1 MAADGSKGCKGVVSQ
16 AIGREIS
23 DDEFARVA
31 GDIDQTLR
39 MLWKTERAKM
49 ATLSKADQHRYAASV
64 AVNNLQA
71 QAALK
76 QRRLALSIARN
87 AENLA
92 YLESR
97 GMTFAAFNDIT
108 SFGASVAGGGPGR
121 LSVESQARAT
131 AEMAKG
137 ELIDL
142 VEAAGG
148 TFFGLIENGVQVRA
162 FVNELFGKPSGDPA
176 MAKAAAS
183 WRKVTDGL
191 RERFNRA
198 GGDIGNLGDL
208 WHLPQTHDAWRIGKA
223 GPDAWV
229 EAVLP
234 KLDRRQYVNADGALM
249 SDVEV
254 REFLREAFRSI
265 RTDGANKINLVDKK
279 PAMRG
284 TGMRANRHGEA
295 RALFFKDGDAYMD
308 YQLQFGGQN
317 IYAVMFNHIDTL
329 AKDIA
334 LVETFGPN
342 AEANA
347 RLLMDTIFV
356 KRSQAFGDLEPVKA
370 DGGLRGALSGAWS
383 TVKGNVDDAE
393 ALRSQ
398 AWRANA
404 IFEDVAGIGQGPA
417 SAGFAGRMAAAR
429 SWMTATR
436 LGSAVISSITDH
448 ATIIQTA
455 RMWNL
460 PVMQFYRN
468 YWKTLNPANMQEKR
482 DLQRMGLAIN
492 AFASSMD
499 RFSGEY
505 GGVTS
510 HKVANAVMRASGLTA
525 ITDARRRAF
534 SAMMMTT
541 LGDMVMSK
549 AWGDLDANDLRL
561 LNAKGVT
568 PETYA
573 IWQKAKQETTPD
585 YPGGLLSGRSIMAI
599 DDPNVSRDAKEKAAT
614 QLMGLILEEQNMAI
628 IEAGSRER
636 ALLYAGTKKGT
647 IGGELM
653 RAVMQFK
660 TFPFAM
666 LTRHWGRALSA
677 PTGRGRAVQMA
688 SLFAMSTI
696 TGALALE
703 LKALIDGKDPRA
715 LWESDDPER
724 TAKTWAAAAMQ
735 GGALGIFGD
744 FLTSTVSRGGSDF
757 MSTLAGPLFGLVGDV
772 GNLTIGNM
780 QRAALGEET
789 DVMADSVRI
798 AKGLTPGASLWYGKA
813 AFNNLVFGQLQEMA
827 SPGYLDRMRRRVARE
842 TGQDYWWT
850 PGEFVPERAPDL
862 GAVAE

>member
-208 WHLPQTHDAWRIGKA
+208 WHLPQTHDAWRIGKV
-223 GPDAWV
+223 GPDAWI

-234 KLDRRQYVNADGALM
+234 KLDRRQYVNADGGFM

-254 REFLREAFRSI
+254 REFLREAFKSI
-265 RTDGANKINLVDKK
+265 TTDGANKREIAGRPK
-279 PAMRG
+279 G
-284 TGMRANRHGEA
+284 TGTRANRHGEA

-317 IYAVMFNHIDTL
+317 IYSVMFNHIDTL

-347 RLLMDTIFV
+347 RLLLDTI
-356 KRSQAFGDLEPVKA
+356 RQRHDLK
-370 DGGLRGALSGAWS
+370 GGEGVTEGKNAA
-383 TVKGNVDDAE
+383 A
-393 ALRSQ
+393 

-417 SAGFAGRMAAAR
+417 SAGWAGRMAAAR

-468 YWKTLNPANMQEKR
+468 YWKALNPANMQEKR

-541 LGDMVMSK
+541 LGDMVRSK

-561 LNAKGVT
+561 LKAKGVT

-599 DDPNVSRDAKEKAAT
+599 DDPIVSRDAKEKAAT

-696 TGALALE
+696 TGALAME

-724 TAKTWAAAAMQ
+724 MAKTWAAAAMQ

-744 FLTSTVSRGGSDF
+744 FLTSTASRGGSDF
-757 MSTLAGPLFGLVGDV
+757 MSTLAGPIPGLVGDV
-772 GNLTIGNM
+772 GNLAVGNM

-813 AFNNLVFGQLQEMA
+813 AFNNLVFGQMQEMA

>member
-148 TFFGLIENGVQVRA
+148 TLFGLIENGVQVRA

-254 REFLREAFRSI
+254 REFLHNAFESI
-265 RTDGANKINLVDKK
+265 TTDGANKREIVGRPK
-279 PAMRG
+279 G
-284 TGMRANRHGEA
+284 TGTRANRHGEA

-317 IYAVMFNHIDTL
+317 IYSVMFNHIDTL

-347 RLLMDTIFV
+347 RLLLDTIRQRHDR
-356 KRSQAFGDLEPVKA
+356 K
-370 DGGLRGALSGAWS
+370 GGSGVTEGKNA
-383 TVKGNVDDAE
+383 A
-393 ALRSQ
+393 A

-417 SAGFAGRMAAAR
+417 SAGFAGRMASAR

-505 GGVTS
+505 GGVSS

-541 LGDMVMSK
+541 LGDMVKSK
-549 AWGDLDANDLRL
+549 AWGQLDANDLRL
-561 LNAKGVT
+561 LKAKGVT

-614 QLMGLILEEQNMAI
+614 QLMGLVLEEQNMAI

-647 IGGELM
+647 VGGEVM

-666 LTRHWGRALSA
+666 LTRHWARTLSA

-688 SLFAMSTI
+688 SLFFMSTI

-715 LWESDDPER
+715 LWESDDLSQ
-724 TAKTWAAAAMQ
+724 TLKTWGAAAMQ

-744 FLTSTVSRGGSDF
+744 FLTSTASRGGSDF
-757 MSTLAGPLFGLVGDV
+757 MSTLAGPLLGLVGDV
-772 GNLTIGNM
+772 GNLAIGNM

-813 AFNNLVFGQLQEMA
+813 VFNNLVFGQLQEMA